1 MTHFL
6 MELMLDMTLIVVILF
21 LAIII
26 KNFIKALIK

>member
-6 MELMLDMTLIVVILF
+6 MEVMLDMALIVVILF

-26 KNFIKALIK
+26 KNFIEALRK

>member
-6 MELMLDMTLIVVILF
+6 MEVMLDMASIVVILF

-26 KNFIKALIK
+26 KNFIEALRK

>member
-6 MELMLDMTLIVVILF
+6 IELMLDMALIVIILF

-26 KNFIKALIK
+26 KNFIEALRK

>member
-6 MELMLDMTLIVVILF
+6 MELMLDMALIVVILF

-26 KNFIKALIK
+26 KNFIEALIK